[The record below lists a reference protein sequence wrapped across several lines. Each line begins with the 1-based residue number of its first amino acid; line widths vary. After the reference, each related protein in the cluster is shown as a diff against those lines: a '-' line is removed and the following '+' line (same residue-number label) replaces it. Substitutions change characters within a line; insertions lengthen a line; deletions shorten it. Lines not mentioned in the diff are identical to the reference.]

1 MLEVQS
7 GWGNHHL
14 VGPSPETCQ
23 THLLLLVVLQI
34 HQRLILVAAYLVTP
48 GEESLLGT
56 DSIAAGSSLGQHLVG
71 HSEHQMDLLYL
82 LQKIGSVEV
91 AEPVVAV
98 EPAVGLP

>member
-1 MLEVQS
+1 M
-7 GWGNHHL
+7 
-14 VGPSPETCQ
+14 CQ
-23 THLLLLVVLQI
+23 THLLLLVALQI

-71 HSEHQMDLLYL
+71 HSEHQMDLPYL
-82 LQKIGSVEV
+82 LQKIGSAEV

-98 EPAVGLP
+98 EHADGLP